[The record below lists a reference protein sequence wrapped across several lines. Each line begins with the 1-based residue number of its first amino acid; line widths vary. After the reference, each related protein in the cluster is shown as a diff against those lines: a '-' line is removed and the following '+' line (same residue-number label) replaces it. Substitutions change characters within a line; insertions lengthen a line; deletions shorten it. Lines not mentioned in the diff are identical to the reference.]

1 MEREWERMFAKMTYG
16 IYLLT
21 ASHREEIN
29 GMIASWV
36 SQVSYDPA
44 LVMVAARANRYS
56 HHLIEEAGSF
66 ALHVLA
72 RTQVDWIARFKGPD
86 PKAKFSQI
94 EWTRGSTGC
103 PILADCIAYAECVL
117 RGDYRP
123 GDHTLFVGE
132 VVDSRVF
139 AEKDPLCTLDY
150 DGIYL
155 GRQ

>member
-1 MEREWERMFAKMTYG
+1 MFAKMTYG
-16 IYLLT
+16 IYALT
-21 ASHREEIN
+21 VSHGEEIN

-44 LVMVAARANRYS
+44 LIMVAVRANRYS

-72 RTQVDWIARFKGPD
+72 RTQKDWIARFKGPD
-86 PKAKFSQI
+86 SKAKFSQI

-103 PILADCIAYAECVL
+103 PILKDCIAYAECEL

-123 GDHTLFVGE
+123 GDHTLFVAE
-132 VVDSRVF
+132 VIDSRVF

-150 DGIYL
+150 GGNLPGQAII
-155 GRQ
+155 R